1 MSIRL
6 NGKPSTVLS
15 FTGAQIVLTAE
26 SPSPPGARLEVEVD
40 DEAGAPQAFRVKV
53 HGCKRIPTGFMVLGG
68 LMDLRKEGRSALEA
82 LTRREGTPATVKG
95 FS

>member
-6 NGKPSTVLS
+6 SGKPSTVLA

-40 DEAGAPQAFRVKV
+40 DEGGAPQAFRLKV
-53 HGCKRIPTGFMVLGG
+53 HGCKRIEAGFMVLGG
-68 LMDLRKEGRSALEA
+68 LMDLRKEGRFALEA
-82 LTRREGTPATVKG
+82 LTRREGTPAAVKG